1 MVTLAY
7 IGYGLLVLILAA
19 VAGTV
24 ISGMRGRANPVF
36 ASLGFIATT
45 GLIFGVPCYFIG
57 SYLRS
62 NGDESFSFLILLIAA
77 PIGFLL
83 GLANRAQ
90 P

>member
-1 MVTLAY
+1 MTTLAY

-19 VAGTV
+19 VAGTAV
-24 ISGMRGRANPVF
+24 SGFKGRANPVF
-36 ASLGFIATT
+36 ASPGFIATA
-45 GLIFGVPCYFIG
+45 GLIFGVPCYLVG

-62 NGDESFSFLILLIAA
+62 HGDESFSFLVLLIAA
-77 PIGFLL
+77 PIGFIL

>member
-1 MVTLAY
+1 MVALAY
-7 IGYGLLVLILAA
+7 IGYGLLVLILAV
-19 VAGTV
+19 VAGTS
-24 ISGMRGRANPVF
+24 ISGMKGRASPVF
-36 ASLGFIATT
+36 ASPGFILTAS
-45 GLIFGVPCYFIG
+45 LVFGVPCYFVG

-62 NGDESFSFLILLIAA
+62 HGDESFSFLILLIAV

>member
-7 IGYGLLVLILAA
+7 VGYGLLVLILAA

-24 ISGMRGRANPVF
+24 ISGMKGRANPVF
-36 ASLGFIATT
+36 ASPGFIVTT
-45 GLIFGVPCYFIG
+45 ALIFGVPCYFIG